1 MRLHGLFFKNNL
13 HDSSTG
19 AVAEL
24 LDLSDYAN
32 NPTLISAIHENAFNY
47 WSTGNIANYT
57 IQQIINH
64 GYSVNLRILAQLYY
78 IQEGALGLS
87 PVWDFRATSN
97 FTGVEDATIAGL
109 AFWDIPDANPT
120 KNIPWFH
127 YLNIDGEIADDVY
140 QIHTV
145 GGVAPPSVSF

>member
-1 MRLHGLFFKNNL
+1 MVIFKNYL

-24 LDLSDYAN
+24 FDISDYAGN
-32 NPTLISAIHENAFNY
+32 QTVISAIHESAFNY

-57 IQQIINH
+57 IQQIIRDVT
-64 GYSVNLRILAQLYY
+64 SSNLRILAQLYY
-78 IQEGALGLS
+78 IQEGAVGLS

-97 FTGVEDATIAGL
+97 FTGVENATIAGL
-109 AFWDIPDANPT
+109 GLWDIPDADPT

-127 YLNIDGEIADDVY
+127 YLNLDGDIANDVY